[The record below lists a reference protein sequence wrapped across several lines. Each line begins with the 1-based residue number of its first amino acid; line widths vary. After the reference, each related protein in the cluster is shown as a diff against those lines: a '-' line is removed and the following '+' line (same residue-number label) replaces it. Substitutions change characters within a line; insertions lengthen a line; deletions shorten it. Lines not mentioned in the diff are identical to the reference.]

1 MDTVA
6 DELLIDEYYPS
17 EEDQIKETRSLPLD
31 NLIRSSPLHSSK
43 DDSIFVLL

>member
-17 EEDQIKETRSLPLD
+17 EEDLIKETWSLPLD
-31 NLIRSSPLHSSK
+31 NK
-43 DDSIFVLL
+43 VKEFEEYLLDIGVRI